1 VCKAG
6 VCRNYFVNS
15 HQENSQGKG
24 LSMMNAK
31 KIILLFMIV
40 FFLAVSCKEADRVSG
55 ENARLKVI
63 ATIFPLYDFAR
74 NVGGDKITVTMLLPP
89 GSDIHHYELKPDDVM
104 RIGETDIF
112 LFTSFKMEHWARK
125 VIDAIAGQTN
135 MLAVETGQGCSF
147 LSIQEPHD
155 HSGNQP
161 GLIGKPVHQE
171 VKKDPHIWLDF
182 DNAQKMIEN
191 ISKAFVRKDPKNREF
206 YENNAREYKLRL
218 AGLDKKYREQLS
230 NCRTRTILHAGH
242 RAFAY
247 PASRYRLEYVAAYN
261 VSADAEPSPQQIL
274 ALIEKIKGQKL
285 SYIYYED
292 LAAPRLA
299 ATIAFETGAGLLML
313 SNGQDIS
320 KKDIQNGISFISLME
335 RNLENLK
342 KGMQCP

>member
-1 VCKAG
+1 
-6 VCRNYFVNS
+6 
-15 HQENSQGKG
+15 
-24 LSMMNAK
+24 MNAK

-40 FFLAVSCKEADRVSG
+40 LFFTVNCKQADKPPK
-55 ENARLKVI
+55 ENERLKVI
-63 ATIFPLYDFAR
+63 ATIFPIYDFAR

-89 GSDIHHYELKPDDVM
+89 SSDPHHYELKPDDII

-112 LFTSFKMEHWARK
+112 LFTSFEMEHWAHK
-125 VIDAIAGQTN
+125 VIDAVADKKN
-135 MLAVETGQGCSF
+135 MLAVETGQGAFF
-147 LSIQEPHD
+147 LPLPQHHEH
-155 HSGNQP
+155 HSGNP
-161 GLIGKPVHQE
+161 SGLKENTADHAA
-171 VKKDPHIWLDF
+171 KADPHIWLDF
-182 DNAQKMIEN
+182 DNAQKMIDN

-206 YENNAREYKLRL
+206 YENNARDYKLRL
-218 AGLDKKYREQLS
+218 VGLDKKYREQLS

-247 PASRYRLEYVAAYN
+247 PASRYRIEYVAAYN

-285 SYIYYED
+285 PYIYYED

-299 ATIAFETGAGLLML
+299 ATIASETGAGLLKL

-320 KKDIQNGISFISLME
+320 KKDIQNGISFVFLME

>member
-1 VCKAG
+1 
-6 VCRNYFVNS
+6 
-15 HQENSQGKG
+15 
-24 LSMMNAK
+24 MMNAK
-31 KIILLFMIV
+31 KIILLFMILL
-40 FFLAVSCKEADRVSG
+40 FFTVSCKQADRGPG

-89 GSDIHHYELKPDDVM
+89 ASDIHHYELKPDDIM

-112 LFTSFKMEHWARK
+112 LFTSFEMEHWARK
-125 VIDAIAGQTN
+125 VIDAIAGKTN

-147 LSIQEPHD
+147 LTIQEPHD
-155 HSGNQP
+155 HHSGYQS
-161 GLIGKPVHQE
+161 GLKDKAVHQAA
-171 VKKDPHIWLDF
+171 KTDPHIWLDF
-182 DNAQKMIEN
+182 DNAQKMIDN
-191 ISKAFVRKDPKNREF
+191 ILKAFVRKDPKNREF
-206 YENNAREYKLRL
+206 YENNARDYKLRL
-218 AGLDKKYREQLS
+218 VGLDKKYREQLS

-247 PASRYRLEYVAAYN
+247 PASRYRIEYVAAYN

-285 SYIYYED
+285 PYIYYED

-299 ATIAFETGAGLLML
+299 ATIASETGAGLLKL
-313 SNGQDIS
+313 SNGQDVS
-320 KKDIQNGISFISLME
+320 NKDIQKGISFLSLME

-342 KGMQCP
+342 KGMQCQ